1 MMRTIGMTVALVGAG
16 AAGIWLAQQN
26 RGAGDPDLTAYTSP
40 RHISYSFVVEN
51 PTNRALRNVR
61 FWTYAPVKRT
71 AEQWVERVDA
81 NALSTVELDAL
92 GNQRLWVEIPLLK
105 PFGKQNVDIRVDMLL
120 ADDGNTDTVSDASP
134 QDLAK
139 QRFVPVDDARIRARA
154 EAFRNQPRPVKA
166 AYDWVASHLSESA
179 YVAADH
185 GALHALETGKGDC
198 SEHMYLLAST
208 LRAMGHPTRLLSGAV
223 ASHDSRLSASQLHN
237 WVSVQRGDGWQ
248 GIDSE
253 AGEFDTSGKG
263 YIAFRVI
270 DPRSAFYGDGSQAFF
285 GIEGQARV
293 SMR

>member
-1 MMRTIGMTVALVGAG
+1 MRTLGLTAALVGAG
-16 AAGIWLAQQN
+16 AGGIWLTQQN
-26 RGAGDPDLTAYTSP
+26 ADQGQPDLAAYTIP
-40 RHISYSFVVEN
+40 RHVSYSFVVEN
-51 PTNRALRNVR
+51 PTNRPLRNVR

-71 AEQWVERVDA
+71 AEQWVERIDT
-81 NALSTVELDAL
+81 NAGSTVEPDAL
-92 GNQRLWVEIPLLK
+92 GNQRLWVEIPLLP

-120 ADDGNTDTVSDASP
+120 ADGRNADAVSDVSA
-134 QDLAK
+134 QDLAA

-154 EAFRNQPRPVKA
+154 DAFRNQPQPLKA
-166 AYDWVASHLSESA
+166 AYDWVASHLAESG
-179 YVAADH
+179 YLAADH
-185 GALHALETGKGDC
+185 GALYALETGKGDC

-237 WVSVQRGDGWQ
+237 WVAVQRGDGWQ

-253 AGEFDTSGKG
+253 AGEFDTTGKG